1 MRIIQASYIL
11 PLNTAPIKNGYL
23 YIEDDGT
30 IIHVNDV
37 TPITNEFEVE
47 VYEGIVCPGFVN
59 THCHIE
65 LSHMK
70 GLITRGSR
78 LPKFVS
84 QIPRLRQT
92 SKADKLKSIQEADQN
107 MYKSGIVAVGDI
119 SNTTESLSVKK
130 NSAIRY
136 HSFVELFGLDKNKAI
151 DLLREGLK
159 KVEEYRSFDLSASL
173 VPHAP
178 YSLSPQLLEEIY
190 SSSNG
195 QLLTIHH
202 QETASEKE
210 LFLNS
215 KGDLTELFIAEGLDL
230 SSQIEGCQNSAQY
243 ALLPYLAKKQKL
255 LLVHNTFSDSADIEE
270 IETHFTLAY
279 WCTCPRANWYIEK
292 QLPNYNLW
300 REKNLKI
307 TIGTDSLASNDSLC
321 ILEEIKMIQK
331 NFPHISTNELLIWA
345 CKNGAEFFNYD
356 KLGSFKPGCKPG
368 IILIEDV
375 DGLQLTEKSR
385 VTVLG

>member
-11 PLNTAPIKNGYL
+11 PLNAAPIKNGYL

-30 IIHVNDV
+30 VIHVNDV
-37 TPITNEFEVE
+37 APITNQFEVE
-47 VYEGIVCPGFVN
+47 FYEGIVCPGFVN
-59 THCHIE
+59 THCHLE

-70 GLITRGSR
+70 GLVPEGSG

-84 QIPRLRQT
+84 QIPKLRQT
-92 SKADKLKSIQEADQN
+92 SKVDKLKSIKEADQN

-130 NSAIRY
+130 NSAMRY
-136 HSFVELFGLDKNKAI
+136 HSFVELFGLDKNKAA

-159 KVEEYRSFDLSASL
+159 KVEEYRSFNLSASL

-178 YSLSPQLLEEIY
+178 YSLSPQLLKKIY
-190 SSSNG
+190 SNSNG

-210 LFLNS
+210 LFQNA
-215 KGDLTELFIAEGLDL
+215 KGDLAELFIVKGLDL
-230 SSQIEGCQNSAQY
+230 SSQLESGQNSAQY

-255 LLVHNTFSDSADIEE
+255 LLVHNTFSDRADIEE
-270 IETHFTLAY
+270 IETHFKLAY
-279 WCTCPRANWYIEK
+279 WCTCPKANWYIEK

-321 ILEEIKMIQK
+321 VLEEIKMIQK
-331 NFPHISTNELLIWA
+331 NFPHITTNELLVWA

-356 KLGSFKPGCKPG
+356 KLGSFKSGCKPG
-368 IILIEDV
+368 VILIKDV
-375 DGLQLTEKSR
+375 NGLKLTEKSR
-385 VTVLG
+385 VTVLV